1 MEAAHGFRL
10 RSERKTTTATGEP
23 HSGMCHGHVNSTAP
37 APDAVSHLRETVM
50 VQLAVRAPSCTDAAM
65 PPRDQRPA
73 LPGGWCP
80 GLSEP
85 TSCFGPWSAPLNLYV
100 RAHCTGRE
108 EGAVPSPG
116 NEPGSPAPGLGLW
129 TCGGTVDG
137 DGRLRKP
144 LATDGFGA
152 PLSRIASR
160 RAPSA
165 MRTLEAATTRATLL
179 AFRATGDKTGPVGT
193 REALPPYST
202 VHGWTCCGVC
212 GAAGGTHAR
221 GDPHRTAPQRAAL
234 DRGGLRRRVTRG
246 AARSPA
252 DHWGTGGWWH
262 DGPNEPGPAIYLY
275 IYCHSLK

>member
-1 MEAAHGFRL
+1 M
-10 RSERKTTTATGEP
+10 
-23 HSGMCHGHVNSTAP
+23 
-37 APDAVSHLRETVM
+37 
-50 VQLAVRAPSCTDAAM
+50 
-65 PPRDQRPA
+65 
-73 LPGGWCP
+73 
-80 GLSEP
+80 SEP

-212 GAAGGTHAR
+212 GIGPWWIATARHAWGGSIAGGPLGNRGLVAR
-221 GDPHRTAPQRAAL
+221 WAKRTR
-234 DRGGLRRRVTRG
+234 
-246 AARSPA
+246 
-252 DHWGTGGWWH
+252 
-262 DGPNEPGPAIYLY
+262 PGNLFIYLL
-275 IYCHSLK
+275 SLLKIEQ